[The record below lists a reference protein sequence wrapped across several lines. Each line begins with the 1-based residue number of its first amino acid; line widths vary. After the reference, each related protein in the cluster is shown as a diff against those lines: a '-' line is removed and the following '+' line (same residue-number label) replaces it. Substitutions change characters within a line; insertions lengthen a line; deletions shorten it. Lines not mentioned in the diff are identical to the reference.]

1 MYMFNF
7 VGPMFSHVQPV
18 GPIFATCWPPMFPS
32 PTFLKSK
39 LCKQNCQPKMLTRL
53 SSQSKLDNAT
63 ILWAKGNAKVC
74 KQNNS
79 LCKLGSYMFDLKT
92 LQRMGAGNICFPKK
106 CNRLFV
112 HTHQFEKI
120 NNTGTNKI
128 VFSGDGQREVSS
140 WGLRSG
146 ETL

>member
-1 MYMFNF
+1 
-7 VGPMFSHVQPV
+7 
-18 GPIFATCWPPMFPS
+18 
-32 PTFLKSK
+32 
-39 LCKQNCQPKMLTRL
+39 
-53 SSQSKLDNAT
+53 
-63 ILWAKGNAKVC
+63 
-74 KQNNS
+74 
-79 LCKLGSYMFDLKT
+79 MFDLKT

-140 WGLRSG
+140 WGLNRR
-146 ETL
+146 ETPTKPAALMPAASKPCSQQALSI